1 MPTQQSSSNDH
12 LTFRVDLNS
21 AEVVSN
27 YDELP
32 LWSAAFGLLLLE
44 HVPLRQ
50 NINVL
55 DVGCGTGFPLL
66 ELAQRL
72 GPSCTVVG
80 LDTWEAALERARFK
94 ARVSGVRNVEITKG
108 DAAAMSFPDA
118 QFDLVVSNLGLN
130 NFRDPEAAVAECRR
144 VMKPTAQLVL
154 TTNLQGH
161 MKEFYDVFES
171 TLRSLGETDAIEALN
186 KHIDHRTTVERTR
199 ALLERNGLR
208 ITKVHEASA
217 SMRFAD
223 GSSLLRQYSIK
234 LGFLG
239 AWKGVVNPRRLEE
252 IFCRLESNLNQWA
265 ESRGGLA
272 LTIPMAYVEAEKPG

>member
-1 MPTQQSSSNDH
+1 MNAQRSSPNDY
-12 LTFRVDLNS
+12 LAFQLDLNN
-21 AEVVSN
+21 AEVVST

-32 LWSAAFGLLLLE
+32 LWSAAFGSMLLD

-50 NINVL
+50 NIKVL
-55 DVGCGTGFPLL
+55 DVGCGTGFPLI

-94 ARVSGVRNVEITKG
+94 ARVSGVTNVEITKG
-108 DAAAMSFPDA
+108 DATAMPFPAA
-118 QFDLVVSNLGLN
+118 QFDLIVSNLGLN
-130 NFRDPEAAVAECRR
+130 NFSNPQTAVAECRR
-144 VMKPTAQLVL
+144 VMKPTARLAL

-171 TLRSLGETDAIEALN
+171 TLRSLGETDAVEALQ
-186 KHIDHRTTVERTR
+186 KHIDHRATVAGIR

-208 ITKVHEASA
+208 VTKVHEAST
-217 SMRFAD
+217 SMRFVD
-223 GSSLLRQYSIK
+223 GSSLFRQYFIK

-239 AWKGVVNPRRLEE
+239 AWKDIVNPGQQENIFRHLEAD
-252 IFCRLESNLNQWA
+252 LNQWA
-265 ESRGGLA
+265 ESRGELA
-272 LTIPMAYVEAEKPG
+272 LTIPMAYVEAEKSA